1 MPPKRNLVACGILK
15 HSRANQNIDDETS
28 LLSAIEEAL
37 LAEHIM
43 SSYEHFLDSA
53 WRFEDRLAAG
63 KYAPEM
69 NENGQWL
76 LVGTDSCKETLITA
90 MDYTKTT
97 VDDVSLE

>member
-37 LAEHIM
+37 LAERIM
-43 SSYEHFLDSA
+43 SSYEHFLDWA

-63 KYAPEM
+63 KYAPGM

-90 MDYTKTT
+90 MDYTRTT